1 MTMSQE
7 TMTDAARR
15 GQEAITS
22 AMQIWTDSFQMFMPV
37 SDTRLRGAVEAVDS
51 MFDFAE
57 QMLGTQREFTK
68 TLLTATTSA
77 ATKAASLT
85 REAAMEAKDVVKD
98 VAKDVQDG
106 ANGQRYPEGDVPQRP
121 MARRSASAHDSDTPS
136 KK

>member
-15 GQEAITS
+15 GQEAFTT
-22 AMQIWTDSFQMFMPV
+22 ALQVWTDSFQMFMPV
-37 SDTRLRGAVEAVDS
+37 SDTKLRGAFEAVDS

-68 TLLTATTSA
+68 NLLTATTSA

-85 REAAMEAKDVVKD
+85 REAAMEAKDV
-98 VAKDVQDG
+98 AKDVEDG
-106 ANGQRYPEGDVPQRP
+106 ANGQQRP
-121 MARRSASAHDSDTPS
+121 MARRTASAHDVDAPS